1 MSAQPRK
8 ILVGYDG
15 TDSSV
20 RALDRAMQLT
30 GYGST
35 LTVVNV
41 TNDGERPGAVLDD
54 ARQRV
59 RSRLLTASYLQRV
72 GEAAEQ
78 LLEAAN
84 DIGAELV
91 VVGRRAANAAAE
103 QGTVSAAVVR
113 QSPCDVLVVG

>member
-20 RALDRAMQLT
+20 RALDRAIQLT

-41 TNDGERPGAVLDD
+41 TNDGEPPGAVLDD
-54 ARQRV
+54 ARRRV
-59 RSRLLTASYLQRV
+59 RSRLLTASYVQRV

-91 VVGRRAANAAAE
+91 VVGRRTASTVPE
-103 QGTVSAAVVR
+103 PGTVSAAVVR
-113 QSPCDVLVVG
+113 RSPCDVLVVG

>member
-1 MSAQPRK
+1 
-8 ILVGYDG
+8 
-15 TDSSV
+15 
-20 RALDRAMQLT
+20 
-30 GYGST
+30 
-35 LTVVNV
+35 VVNV

-91 VVGRRAANAAAE
+91 VVGRRAANAPE
-103 QGTVSAAVVR
+103 QGAVSAAVVR
-113 QSPCDVLVVG
+113 QSACDVLVVG

>member
-20 RALDRAMQLT
+20 RALDRAIQLT

-41 TNDGERPGAVLDD
+41 TEDGERPGAVLDE

-84 DIGAELV
+84 DVGAELV
-91 VVGRRAANAAAE
+91 VVGRRAASAAPE
-103 QGTVSAAVVR
+103 PGTVSAAVVR

>member
-1 MSAQPRK
+1 MAAQPRK

-20 RALDRAMQLT
+20 RALDRAIQLT

-91 VVGRRAANAAAE
+91 VVGRRAANAPEPA
-103 QGTVSAAVVR
+103 TVSAAVVR
-113 QSPCDVLVVG
+113 QSPCDVLIVG